1 MFYIKDN
8 GKFEGK
14 SPPEHYKFKY
24 KPDDFQLHGFNAIE
38 NNHNILVTAHT
49 GAGKTALALYGIGK
63 WLKENKQVIYT
74 SPIKTL
80 SNQKF
85 NDFSKDF
92 DDVGIMTGD
101 VKINPSAKL
110 LIMTA
115 EILRN
120 SLIRKNND
128 TVYEWNFN
136 PNDVKCVILD
146 EVHFINDVNRGMV
159 WEEIIVNLPSNI
171 QLIMLSAT
179 INGAMELASWV
190 GNMKQIPCHH
200 IPTPF
205 RPVPLK
211 HYIFYNNKKH
221 LLLEGDSK
229 WNHNTWTNI
238 RRNINNKIKRKEKMP
253 THNDN
258 FHEFLT
264 YLSLERLMPST
275 IFILSRKNV
284 ERTAN
289 NIRYNFNDSKEMKQ
303 VILTWNKHLYKYVDT
318 YSNTYQWNMV
328 KNLVEKGI
336 GIHHSGL
343 IPILKDMIEILYSK
357 KLIKVLIATETFA
370 MGVNMPTK
378 STVFMDLVKFDGTS
392 KRFLKTDEY
401 IQMAGRAGRRGIDTF
416 GEVFI
421 LPNLRD
427 LPKETDLKK
436 MMLSLPKKITSKVII
451 DYNYILKQL
460 LKYDN
465 SNIYDFLLKNIN
477 KTYFSKEIYKLN
489 ASDEKQMIEKKKELD
504 NISVDSDEYDIYI
517 GMMKLK
523 KKISS
528 SNYKSSK
535 KKKMRRQLN
544 NMNSKLKLTESI
556 TNKYHIENEY
566 SILKNNYEFNK
577 DIFVNMIDILLE
589 FLKKN
594 KMLDNK
600 NNYTPIGRIIAEIN
614 ECNPLILGNM
624 ILNNFFDDLAFEEI
638 MAVLSIFIADRTLEE
653 QYITDLPI
661 SYNLQDKMNN
671 LQKTINK
678 FMEDEEELNNK
689 LPIKFYLD
697 WELSTGMFNAIYYW
711 SKGKDWKFVSEYYN
725 SFEGN
730 FIKNVLRLTN
740 LVKNLYNIAGIM
752 KNVKLLN
759 MLEDYEEKLI
769 RDFVTVDSL
778 YL

>member
-1 MFYIKDN
+1 MFYIKDT

-14 SPPEHYKFKY
+14 TPPEHYKFKY
-24 KPDDFQLHGFNAIE
+24 KPDNFQLHGFNAIE

-49 GAGKTALALYGIGK
+49 GAGKTSLALYGIAK

-101 VKINPSAKL
+101 VKINPSANL

-136 PNDVKCVILD
+136 PEDVKCVILD
-146 EVHFINDVNRGMV
+146 EVHFINDPNRGMV

-179 INGAMELASWV
+179 INGAEELASWV
-190 GNMKQIPCHH
+190 GSIKKVMCHH

-211 HYIFYNNKKH
+211 HYVFYNDTKH
-221 LLLEGDSK
+221 LLLEGDRK
-229 WNHNTWTNI
+229 WNHNMWTNI
-238 RRNINNKIKRKEKMP
+238 CRNINNKIKKKEKIISS
-253 THNDN
+253 NDN
-258 FHEFLT
+258 FHNFLT
-264 YLSLERLMPST
+264 YLSLERLMPAT

-284 ERTAN
+284 ERTAH
-289 NIRYNFNDSKEMKQ
+289 NIRYNFNDSKEMNK
-303 VILTWNKHLYKYVDT
+303 VILTWNKHLGKYKST

-343 IPILKDMIEILYSK
+343 IPILKDMVEILYSM

-378 STVFMDLVKFDGTS
+378 STVFMDLVKFDGNK

-436 MMLSLPKKITSKVII
+436 MMLSLPRKITSKVII

-477 KTYFSKEIYKLN
+477 KTYFSKEIYKMN
-489 ASDEKQMIEKKKELD
+489 ESDRLQMIEKKKELD
-504 NISVDSDEYDIYI
+504 NMTVDSDEYDIYI

-523 KKISS
+523 EKINSS
-528 SNYKSSK
+528 SYRSSQR
-535 KKKMRRQLN
+535 KKMRRQLN

-577 DIFVNMIDILLE
+577 DIFRNMIDILLE

-594 KMLDNK
+594 KMLDNG

-624 ILNNFFDDLAFEEI
+624 ILNKFFDDLAFEEI

-653 QYITDLPI
+653 QYISDLPI
-661 SYNLQDKMNN
+661 SYNLQSKMNN

-678 FMEDEEELNNK
+678 FMEDEEELNNS

-711 SKGKDWKFVSEYYN
+711 SKGKDWKFVSQYYN

>member
-1 MFYIKDN
+1 MFYIKDT

-14 SPPEHYKFKY
+14 TPPEHYKFKY
-24 KPDDFQLHGFNAIE
+24 KPDDFQLHGFDAI
-38 NNHNILVTAHT
+38 NKNHNILVTAHT
-49 GAGKTALALYGIGK
+49 GAGKTSLALYGIAK

-101 VKINPSAKL
+101 VKINPSANL

-136 PNDVKCVILD
+136 PEDVKCVILD
-146 EVHFINDVNRGMV
+146 EVHFINDPNRGMV

-179 INGAMELASWV
+179 INGAMELATWV
-190 GNMKQIPCHH
+190 GSIKKVMCHH

-211 HYIFYNNKKH
+211 HYIFYNNNKH
-221 LLLEGDSK
+221 LLLEGDRK
-229 WNHNTWTNI
+229 WNHNMWTNI
-238 RRNINNKIKRKEKMP
+238 CKNINNKIKKKEKIISP
-253 THNDN
+253 NDN

-264 YLSLERLMPST
+264 YLSLERLMPTT

-284 ERTAN
+284 EKTAN
-289 NIRYNFNDSKEMKQ
+289 NIRYNFNDNNEMKQ
-303 VILTWNKHLYKYVDT
+303 VILTWNKHLSKYKST
-318 YSNTYQWNMV
+318 YSTTYQWNMI
-328 KNLVEKGI
+328 KKLVEKGI

-343 IPILKDMIEILYSK
+343 IPILKDMVEILYSM

-378 STVFMDLVKFDGTS
+378 STVFMDLIKFDGNG

-421 LPNLRD
+421 LPNLKD
-427 LPKETDLKK
+427 LPKEKDLKK
-436 MMLSLPKKITSKVII
+436 MMLSLPKKITSKVSI

-465 SNIYDFLLKNIN
+465 SNIYDLLLKNIN
-477 KTYFSKEIYKLN
+477 MTYFSKEIYKMN
-489 ASDEKQMIEKKKELD
+489 ESDRLQIIEKKKELD
-504 NISVDSDEYDIYI
+504 NITVDSDEYDIYI

-523 KKISS
+523 EKI
-528 SNYKSSK
+528 KSSGYRSSQ

-544 NMNSKLKLTESI
+544 NMNSKLKLTKSI

-577 DIFVNMIDILLE
+577 NIFRNMIDILLD

-594 KMLDNK
+594 KMLDVN

-624 ILNNFFDDLAFEEI
+624 ILNNFFDDLKFEEI

-653 QYITDLPI
+653 QYISDLPI
-661 SYNLQDKMNN
+661 SYNLQSKMNN

-678 FMEDEEELNNK
+678 FIEDEEELNYN

-711 SKGKDWKFVSEYYN
+711 SKGKDWKFVSQYYN

-740 LVKNLYNIAGIM
+740 LVKNLYNIANIM

-759 MLEDYEEKLI
+759 ILEDYEEKLI